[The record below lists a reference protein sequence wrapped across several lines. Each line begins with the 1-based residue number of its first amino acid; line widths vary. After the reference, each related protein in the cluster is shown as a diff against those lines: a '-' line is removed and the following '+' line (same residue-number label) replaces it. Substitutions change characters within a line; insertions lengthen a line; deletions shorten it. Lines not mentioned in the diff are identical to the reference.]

1 MKLRKFL
8 CLALAALILLP
19 SLGLTTARA
28 DEGMWAF
35 DNVPK
40 AEIKKR
46 YGFDITDDWLK
57 HVQLSSVRFNN
68 GGSGSFVS
76 PDGLVMTNHHIAED
90 TLSKISDENND
101 YLAKGFYA
109 KSKDDEAKDPD
120 LELNVLVSIEDVTA
134 RVNANVKAGMS
145 SAESQVARMSA
156 INTIVEESKKETG
169 LRSDVVT
176 LYQGGKYHLYRY
188 KTYDDVRLVFA
199 PEENVGFFGG
209 DPDNFEWPRYCL
221 DLALFRVYENDKP
234 IKSENFFK
242 WSKDGAKE
250 GELVFTSGHPG
261 NTSRLNTYA
270 HLEFFRDFGFPFL
283 LKFLDRYNKTL
294 KQYGAK
300 GDEERRRARDEELS
314 IENSIKARRGGLQG
328 LQNKAVMTQKL
339 ADENAMRNKV
349 NSDSKMKK
357 EYGDAWDAVA
367 KARKALLSIE
377 VERRM
382 LEQGWAFNTSYFN
395 TARSIVRLAAE
406 SEKDNKDRLPEYT
419 DARIN
424 SLKTRLTAS
433 VPIYDDFELAKLTD
447 ALSFLRDEMGATN
460 STVKKILMDK
470 TPQERAK
477 ELIVGTK
484 LKDIEFR
491 KGLIEG
497 GKKAVEESTDPM
509 IVLARSIDDEA
520 RTIRKRY
527 EEEVIAVERDA
538 YAKIAKAKFDLLG
551 TSVYPDATFTLR
563 LSYGA
568 VKGYTSKGKTYK
580 PFTDF
585 AGLYQHSAEHNNIE
599 PFKLAESWVKAK
611 DKLNMKTPFDFISTN
626 DIVGGNSGSPIINSK
641 AEIIG
646 LAFDGNIESLLGDF
660 IYDGSVNRTIG
671 VDSRGMIEAL
681 RKVYGLDY
689 LADEITK
696 N

>member
-1 MKLRKFL
+1 MRLRKLL
-8 CLALAALILLP
+8 CLALTVVVLLP
-19 SLGLTTARA
+19 TLGLTTARA

-46 YGFDITDDWLK
+46 YGFSITDDWLR
-57 HVQLSSVRFNN
+57 HVQLSSVRFNS
-68 GGSGSFVS
+68 GGLGSFVL

-90 TLSKISDENND
+90 TLSKISDEKKD
-101 YLAKGFYA
+101 YLKDGFYA
-109 KSKDDEAKDPD
+109 RNRSEEVKDQD
-120 LELNVLVSIEDVTA
+120 LELNVLQSIEDVTA
-134 RVNANVKAGMS
+134 RVNAAVTSGMNA
-145 SAESQVARMSA
+145 AEAQAARTSA
-156 INTIVEESKKETG
+156 INSIAEESKNATG

-176 LYQGGKYHLYRY
+176 LYQGGRYHLYRY

-199 PEENVGFFGG
+199 PEETVGFFGG

-221 DLALFRVYENDKP
+221 DLALYRVYENDQP
-234 IKSENFFK
+234 VKSEHFLK
-242 WSKDGAKE
+242 WSKNGAQT

-261 NTSRLNTYA
+261 STNRLNTYA
-270 HLEFFRDFGFPFL
+270 HLEYFRDFGFPFL
-283 LKFLDRYNKTL
+283 LKFLERYHKLLTS
-294 KQYGAK
+294 YSEK
-300 GDEERRRARDEELS
+300 GEEQRRQARDEVLS

-328 LQNKAVMTQKL
+328 LQNKAVMAQKFK
-339 ADENAMRNKV
+339 DENALRKKV
-349 NSDSKMKK
+349 SVNARKQHD
-357 EYGDAWDAVA
+357 YGDAWDAVA

-382 LEQGWAFNTSYFN
+382 LEVGWAFNTTYFN
-395 TARSIVRLAAE
+395 TARSIVRMATE
-406 SEKDNKDRLPEYT
+406 SAKENKDRLPEYT
-419 DARIN
+419 DARIKSLKN
-424 SLKTRLTAS
+424 SLLAE

-460 STVKKILMDK
+460 GIVQKILMNK
-470 TPQERAK
+470 TPQERARD
-477 ELIVGTK
+477 LIGGTK

-491 KGLIEG
+491 KKLIEG
-497 GKKAVEESTDPM
+497 GMKAIEESKDPM
-509 IVLARSIDDEA
+509 IVLARSIDSEA
-520 RTIRKRY
+520 RSVRKRY
-527 EEEVIAVERDA
+527 ENEVIGVEREA
-538 YAKIAKAKFDLLG
+538 YAKIAKAKFELYG

-563 LSYGA
+563 LSYGS

-585 AGLYQHSAEHNNIE
+585 AGLYQHSAENGNKE
-599 PFKLAESWVKAK
+599 PFKLAESWERGKE
-611 DKLNMKTPFDFISTN
+611 KLNLKVPFDFITTN
-626 DIVGGNSGSPIINSK
+626 DIVGGNSGSPIINSR
-641 AEIIG
+641 AEIVG

-660 IYDGSVNRTIG
+660 IYDGTVNRTIG

-681 RKVYGLDY
+681 RKIYGMGY